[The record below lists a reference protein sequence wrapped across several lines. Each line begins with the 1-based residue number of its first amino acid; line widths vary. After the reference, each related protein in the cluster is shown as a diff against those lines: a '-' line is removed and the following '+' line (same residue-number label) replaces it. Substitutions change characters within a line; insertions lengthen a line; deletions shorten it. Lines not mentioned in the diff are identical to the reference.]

1 MSYNL
6 NNKTALITGG
16 SKGIGKDIV
25 KKFIDSNCNVAFT
38 YLSSDEEAEKIGTV
52 QDAIAYIESNI

>member
-25 KKFIDSNCNVAFT
+25 KKFINLLQEGYVALHTLAVTKRQKKLKKNFQ
-38 YLSSDEEAEKIGTV
+38 E
-52 QDAIAYIESNI
+52 